1 MCTPII
7 TSTIMIYMQVQDLA
21 TLVYRLKVQSKAV
34 QLFFALQRNAET
46 CFTILYGTYNFVRQ
60 FRLCHLRQ
68 AGKTFLL
75 WHDTGHT
82 Q

>member
-7 TSTIMIYMQVQDLA
+7 TSTIMVYMQVQDLA
-21 TLVYRLKVQSKAV
+21 TLMYCLKVQSKAV
-34 QLFFALQRNAET
+34 QLFLALQRNAET
-46 CFTILYGTYNFVRQ
+46 CFTILYGTHNFIRQ
-60 FRLCHLRQ
+60 FRQCHLRQ

-75 WHDTGHT
+75 RRNTSHT